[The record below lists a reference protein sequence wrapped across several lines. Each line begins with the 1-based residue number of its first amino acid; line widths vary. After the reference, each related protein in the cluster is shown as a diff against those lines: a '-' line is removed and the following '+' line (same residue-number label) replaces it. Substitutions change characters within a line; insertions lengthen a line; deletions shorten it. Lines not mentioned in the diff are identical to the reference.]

1 MSATAIRPKL
11 VVDDG
16 LAIVK
21 NELHGLLREGKIDEF
36 NAKRKSMKKVDL
48 SSCNLRG
55 VDLRGIDSTGI
66 DFSGSYLRQADM
78 RGLDLRTSNLEGAS
92 IHHAVISGVY
102 FPEKLDANEIQLS
115 VNLGTRLRIGK

>member
-1 MSATAIRPKL
+1 MPATAIRPRL

-36 NAKRKSMKKVDL
+36 NEKRKNLKKVDL

-55 VDLRGIDSTGI
+55 IDLRGIDATNI

-78 RGLDLRTSNLEGAS
+78 RGLDLRTCNLEGAS
-92 IHHAVISGVY
+92 MHHSVISGVY
-102 FPEKLDANEIQLS
+102 FPTSLDANEIRMS
-115 VNLGTRLRIGK
+115 VDFGTRLRMEK